1 MRITAVNPLAARQ
14 GLRTGQ
20 LLTDARA
27 LVPDLSVQSADLLAD
42 EKALE
47 KLSKWCGR
55 YTPWTTPCTEENG
68 TDGVFLDITGCAHLF
83 GGEQALLEDLKNRLA
98 AWGIRARL
106 AVADT
111 AGAAW
116 GAARFGKENITLIPP
131 QRHRD
136 YLPALPVS
144 ALRLEMETAE
154 ALHRMGLKAIRDL
167 LELPRAPLVQ
177 RFGRTLAR
185 RLDQAFGKENEAI
198 NPQAPHVPYRAKQVM
213 AEPILHTDHIAVTI
227 GRLVQDLV
235 RPLNRDGR
243 GVRQL
248 KLWLYRV
255 DGYVSSLVVGTA
267 RPSNDPVHLTR
278 LFSEK
283 LDRLE
288 SDFDAGF
295 GIEVI
300 SLEALVTDPLLPAQ
314 LSHQVPGTATGKSS
328 AETPAFHQFL
338 DRLSNRFGVARVNF
352 LEPRASH
359 IPERAVAFVS
369 AAEKQADEGDWR
381 AHAYHEAGRPIML
394 LPCAEPIDVIAEV
407 PEGPP
412 HRFQWRRVT
421 YRVTQTTGP
430 ERIASEWWRDKE
442 TAHPRDYYCLQDDD
456 GRRFWVYRDGFYEPE
471 MPTPRWYMHGF
482 FA

>member
-1 MRITAVNPLAARQ
+1 MRITAVNPLAAKQ
-14 GLRTGQ
+14 GLRIGQ

-27 LVPDLSVQSADLLAD
+27 LVSDLAVQDADPAAD

-47 KLSKWCGR
+47 KLSRWCGR
-55 YTPWTTPCTEENG
+55 YTPWTTPCTEESG

-83 GGEQALLEDLKNRLA
+83 GGEQALLEDLRNRLA
-98 AWGIRARL
+98 AWGIRARM

-116 GAARFGKENITLIPP
+116 GAARFGRQALTVVPP
-131 QRHRD
+131 RQHRD
-136 YLPALPVS
+136 YVLPLPVS
-144 ALRLEMETAE
+144 ALRLEPETVE
-154 ALHRMGLKAIRDL
+154 ALHRMGLKTIRDL
-167 LELPRAPLVQ
+167 LALPRAPLVQ

-185 RLDQAFGKENEAI
+185 RLDQIFGKENEPI
-198 NPQAPHVPYRAKQVM
+198 NPQAPHVPYRAKQVL
-213 AEPILHTDHIAVTI
+213 AEPILHTDHIAVAI
-227 GRLVQDLV
+227 GRLAQDLI
-235 RPLNRDGR
+235 RALNRDGQ
-243 GVRQL
+243 GARQL
-248 KLWLYRV
+248 KLLLYRV

-267 RPSNDPVHLTR
+267 RPSNDPVHLAR

-283 LDRLE
+283 LDRLA

-300 SLEALVTDPLLPAQ
+300 SLEALVTDPLPPAQ
-314 LSHQVPGTATGKSS
+314 LSHQTSDTSAGTRA
-328 AETPAFHQFL
+328 AETPEFHQFL
-338 DRLSNRFGVARVNF
+338 DRLSNRFGVAQVNF

-359 IPERAVAFVS
+359 IPERAVAFVP
-369 AAEKQADEGDWR
+369 AAEKQAEGGDWR
-381 AHAYHEAGRPIML
+381 ARSYSEAGRPVML
-394 LPCAEPIDVIAEV
+394 LACAEPIEVIAEV

-430 ERIASEWWRDKE
+430 ERIAPEWWRDKE
-442 TAHPRDYYCLQDDD
+442 NANPRDYYCLQDEG
-456 GRRFWVYRDGFYEPE
+456 GRRFWVYRDGFYKPDT
-471 MPTPRWYMHGF
+471 PAPRWYMHGF